1 MNKFNPQS
9 GGVHT
14 LGTLWSWSL
23 FPGRCPSNY
32 NILLNYIGRLHDFTI
47 GSMSDSEII
56 HRLCRTSCCLCYC
69 SLHICFYLRRLC
81 SSSRRLYRRLCR
93 TSCCLCY
100 RSLHICF
107 YLRRLC
113 SSSRRLYRR
122 LCHTSCC
129 LCYCYSS
136 Q

>member
-14 LGTLWSWSL
+14 LGTLWSSSL

-32 NILLNYIGRLHDFTI
+32 NILLNYIGGLRDSTI
-47 GSMSDSEII
+47 GSMRDSEII
-56 HRLCRTSCCLCYC
+56 H
-69 SLHICFYLRRLC
+69 
-81 SSSRRLYRRLCR
+81 RLCR

-113 SSSRRLYRR
+113 SSSRRPRYVSIFDRGRCEIQSFQQRNLSFFCD
-122 LCHTSCC
+122 LNMNFILGAHENINHKKT
-129 LCYCYSS
+129 
-136 Q
+136 